1 MIVYAVD
8 IGGEYIT
15 VAESQRRHPV
25 GQRSLYVN
33 LTNRC
38 PCACTFCLRPL
49 KHMAEESTLWLK
61 HEPTVEEVK
70 AELTVVPWSLIH
82 EVVFCGFGEPTMRL
96 QDLVTLL
103 RWVKGEHPEVN
114 TRVNTNGLSDL
125 VYERDTAPDFSG
137 GILDT
142 ISISLNASNAVR
154 YLALTCSR
162 FGIGSYEAMLTFAQ
176 HCKAYVPQVIMT
188 VVYQVEDTEEI
199 AACRAICETRGLT
212 LRVRAYEA
220 S

>member
-1 MIVYAVD
+1 
-8 IGGEYIT
+8 
-15 VAESQRRHPV
+15 
-25 GQRSLYVN
+25 
-33 LTNRC
+33 
-38 PCACTFCLRPL
+38 
-49 KHMAEESTLWLK
+49 
-61 HEPTVEEVK
+61 
-70 AELTVVPWSLIH
+70 
-82 EVVFCGFGEPTMRL
+82 MRL

-103 RWVKGEHPEVN
+103 RWVKEEHPEVN

-142 ISISLNASNAVR
+142 ISISLNASNAER

-188 VVYQVEDTEEI
+188 VVDQVEDTEEI
-199 AACRAICETRGLT
+199 AACRAICEARGLT

>member
-1 MIVYAVD
+1 
-8 IGGEYIT
+8 
-15 VAESQRRHPV
+15 
-25 GQRSLYVN
+25 
-33 LTNRC
+33 
-38 PCACTFCLRPL
+38 
-49 KHMAEESTLWLK
+49 MAEESTLWLK
-61 HEPTVEEVK
+61 REPTVKEVQT
-70 AELTVVPWSLIH
+70 ELAAIPWPLVH

-125 VYERDTAPDFSG
+125 VYERDTAPDFNG

-142 ISISLNASNAVR
+142 ISISLNASNAAR
-154 YLALTCSR
+154 YLALTRNR

-188 VVYQVEDTEEI
+188 VVDQVEDSDEI
-199 AACRAICETRGLT
+199 AACRAICETRGLS
-212 LRVRAYEA
+212 LRVRVYEA

>member
-1 MIVYAVD
+1 
-8 IGGEYIT
+8 
-15 VAESQRRHPV
+15 
-25 GQRSLYVN
+25 
-33 LTNRC
+33 
-38 PCACTFCLRPL
+38 
-49 KHMAEESTLWLK
+49 
-61 HEPTVEEVK
+61 
-70 AELTVVPWSLIH
+70 
-82 EVVFCGFGEPTMRL
+82 MRL

-103 RWVKGEHPEVN
+103 RWVKEEHLEIN

-142 ISISLNASNAVR
+142 ISISLNASNAER

-188 VVYQVEDTEEI
+188 VVDQVEDTEEI
-199 AACRAICETRGLT
+199 AACRAICEARSLI

>member
-8 IGGEYIT
+8 TGGEYIT
-15 VAESQRRHPV
+15 VEESERRYPA
-25 GQRSLYVN
+25 GKRSLYVN

-61 HEPTVEEVK
+61 REPTVAEVQ
-70 AELTVVPWSLIH
+70 AELSALPWPLVQ

-96 QDLVTLL
+96 ADLVALL
-103 RWVKGEHPEVN
+103 GCVKKEHPEIR

-125 VYERDTAPDFSG
+125 VHGRDTAPEFGG
-137 GILDT
+137 GILDA
-142 ISISLNASNAVR
+142 ISISLNASTAER
-154 YLALTCSR
+154 YLDLTRNR
-162 FGIGSYEAMLTFAQ
+162 FGIGAYEAMLTFAQ
-176 HCKAYVPQVIMT
+176 HCKDYVPQVIMT
-188 VVYQVEDTEEI
+188 VVDQVEDPKEI
-199 AACRAICETRGLT
+199 AACRAICEARGLS
-212 LRVRAYEA
+212 LRVRPYEA